1 MDHSRPQSRAYQSA
15 LTYIAITLLTILAVM
30 PKVAIAHNF
39 VVTLDATGA
48 AHPVQLDSAVQGMRL
63 AAGERDSHAAET
75 SDGHLGGIDL
85 FIRFRP
91 ANAGDGIEWLK
102 GAPDKVA
109 TIIVDFSGSE
119 TAMSQVASGGAV
131 VIGPGALPRDEIW
144 SADTVDLP
152 TGFAARYLA
161 NFGSMPDRR
170 AAQGYNA
177 ALRID
182 QAVRS
187 SGAVLDSDTLRQSLD
202 LSAEGID
209 WP

>member
-1 MDHSRPQSRAYQSA
+1 MGHNRPQSRAYQSA
-15 LTYIAITLLTILAVM
+15 LTYIGITLLTIFAVM
-30 PKVAIAHNF
+30 PKVGIAHSF

-48 AHPVQLDSAVQGMRL
+48 AQPVQLDSAVQGMRL

-75 SDGHLGGIDL
+75 SDGHLGGIDV
-85 FIRFRP
+85 FIRVRP
-91 ANAGDGIEWLK
+91 AESASGITWLK
-102 GAPDKVA
+102 GTSNTKA
-109 TIIVDFSGSE
+109 TIVVDFSGSE

-131 VIGPGALPRDEIW
+131 VIGPGALPRDKIW
-144 SADTVDLP
+144 SADAADRP

-161 NFGSMPDRR
+161 TFGSMPDRR

-187 SGAVLDSDTLRQSLD
+187 SGAALDIDDLRQALD
-202 LSAEGID
+202 LTTEGVD